1 VSNVAKKLRE
11 PTRVRKAG
19 TVVTNP
25 ATGLDRIAAVRQIV
39 ERRQYAKVDGVM
51 VDLFSASAIVAVY
64 DALKPENQ
72 AKFREAPVGLM
83 ARIAF
88 KLVK

>member
-1 VSNVAKKLRE
+1 MDNRE
-11 PTRVRKAG
+11 ATRIREQG
-19 TVVTNP
+19 TPVTQP
-25 ATGLDRIAAVRQIV
+25 ATPQERIGAIRTIV
-39 ERRQYAKVDGVM
+39 KDGQYAKVDGIM

-72 AKFREAPVGLM
+72 AKYANLPAGKM
-83 ARIAF
+83 AFMAF